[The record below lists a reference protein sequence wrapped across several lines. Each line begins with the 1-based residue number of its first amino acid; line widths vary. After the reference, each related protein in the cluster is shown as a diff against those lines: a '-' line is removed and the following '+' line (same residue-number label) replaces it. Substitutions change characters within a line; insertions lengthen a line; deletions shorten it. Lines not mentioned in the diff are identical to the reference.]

1 MELNFYLEISNSVSP
16 ISLLPH
22 VPVHVL
28 KPVDPALELDEVRSM
43 GLDCEMD
50 RRLSLG
56 HIVMSSS
63 SRSWLTSLITIM
75 AYLVDHYGEPVL
87 CQRGNITENAS
98 PKQGMTEN

>member
-1 MELNFYLEISNSVSP
+1 MCLELNFYLEISNSVSP
-16 ISLLPH
+16 VSLLPH

-63 SRSWLTSLITIM
+63 SGSWLTSLITMGNLYFASAGIS
-75 AYLVDHYGEPVL
+75 
-87 CQRGNITENAS
+87 QRTRAQNRE
-98 PKQGMTEN
+98 

>member
-1 MELNFYLEISNSVSP
+1 MCLELNFYLEISNSVSP

-22 VPVHVL
+22 VAVHVL

-63 SRSWLTSLITIM
+63 SGSLLTSLITMGNLYFASAGIS
-75 AYLVDHYGEPVL
+75 
-87 CQRGNITENAS
+87 QRTRAQNRE
-98 PKQGMTEN
+98 

>member
-1 MELNFYLEISNSVSP
+1 MCLESNFYLEISNSVSP

-43 GLDCEMD
+43 CLDCEMD

-56 HIVMSSS
+56 NVVMSK
-63 SRSWLTSLITIM
+63 LILQVV

-87 CQRGNITENAS
+87 CQCGNITENAS
-98 PKQGMTEN
+98 PKEGMTEN